1 MTTGTDRAE
10 IVRRFEAL
18 LDSALAGEDPPAGI
32 DADILESV
40 MNHSPESIPGDSPES
55 TGASRCDSYALWA
68 AMTALTQEIKLQ
80 GRAFQE
86 LSRTL
91 TGQAEEIADEFRA
104 MYAERERALRR
115 ETERRCRRDVLG
127 ALIDLRDRL
136 GRGRES
142 VRVREQEAAVADR
155 AGWLARIFSNKTA
168 SAKAGVVS
176 ALGALIRGYE
186 LGIERLDQ
194 TLDEFQA
201 KEIRCEGEGFDPHR
215 MNAIDSE
222 ESATVAAD
230 TVLEVYRSGYEW
242 DGEVFRPAQVKVSRA
257 PGGLENRQLSESN
270 MGDRQ

>member
-1 MTTGTDRAE
+1 MTMEARAE
-10 IVRRFEAL
+10 IVRRFETL
-18 LDSALAGEDPPAGI
+18 LDSALAGEEPPAGI
-32 DADILESV
+32 DAEILESV
-40 MNHSPESIPGDSPES
+40 MHGNDSAGDSM
-55 TGASRCDSYALWA
+55 GARDCDSYALWA

-86 LSRTL
+86 LNRTL
-91 TGQAEEIADEFRA
+91 TGQAEKIADELRA
-104 MYAERERALRR
+104 VYAERERALRR
-115 ETERRCRRDVLG
+115 ETERRCRRDILG

-142 VRVREQEAAVADR
+142 VRVLEKEAAAAAAR
-155 AGWLARIFSNKTA
+155 AGSLTRVLTRVFSNKPTA
-168 SAKAGVVS
+168 EAVS

-194 TLDEFQA
+194 TLDEFHA
-201 KEIRCEGEGFDPHR
+201 REIRCEGEGFDPHR
-215 MNAIDSE
+215 MNAVDSE
-222 ESATVAAD
+222 ESATVAPG

-257 PGGLENRQLSESN
+257 PGEASI